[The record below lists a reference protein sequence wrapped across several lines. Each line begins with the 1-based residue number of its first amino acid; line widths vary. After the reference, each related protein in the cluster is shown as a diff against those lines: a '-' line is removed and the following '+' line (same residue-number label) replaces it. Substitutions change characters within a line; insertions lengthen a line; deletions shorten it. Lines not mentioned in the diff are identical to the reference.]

1 MVDFFTGLCQDGT
14 YSDTTLRDAKFGL
27 CDDPPIAGISAP
39 AYTDTA
45 TPSKWIAEIDN
56 SVGHEVAF
64 KAVDNCIEI
73 LRPNGDK
80 EQRCDGLLLYDTTV
94 IFVELKEKR
103 DPSTKWV
110 KEGGE
115 QLKQTIKDFRAA
127 HGTAGWSLKAA
138 YLANRKQPNFQQ
150 GHQTTINTLSKATKV
165 LFRVEAT
172 IVLPPKQPSASAAE
186 ATGAL

>member
-1 MVDFFTGLCQDGT
+1 MVDFFTGFCQNGT
-14 YSDTTLRDAKFGL
+14 CSDTTLQNAKFGL
-27 CDDPPIAGISAP
+27 CDDPPVAGISAP
-39 AYTDTA
+39 AYVA
-45 TPSKWIAEIDN
+45 TSTPEKWIAEIDN
-56 SVGHEVAF
+56 SAGYEVTF

-127 HGTAGWSLKAA
+127 HGTGGWLLKAA

-165 LFRVEAT
+165 LFRVEAS
-172 IVLPPKQPSASAAE
+172 IVLSPKQQSIPATE

>member
-14 YSDTTLRDAKFGL
+14 CSDTTLQAVSFGL
-27 CDDPPIAGISAP
+27 CDDPPVAGVSAP
-39 AYTDTA
+39 AYVDISTPA
-45 TPSKWIAEIDN
+45 TWIAAVDN
-56 SVGHEVAF
+56 KAGYEVTF

-80 EQRCDGLLLYDTTV
+80 EQRCDGILLHDTTV

-127 HGTAGWSLKAA
+127 HGTDGWTLKAA

-150 GHQTTINTLSKATKV
+150 GHQTTINTLSRATKV

-172 IVLPPKQPSASAAE
+172 IVLAPRQQSAPAAE
-186 ATGAL
+186 ATEAR